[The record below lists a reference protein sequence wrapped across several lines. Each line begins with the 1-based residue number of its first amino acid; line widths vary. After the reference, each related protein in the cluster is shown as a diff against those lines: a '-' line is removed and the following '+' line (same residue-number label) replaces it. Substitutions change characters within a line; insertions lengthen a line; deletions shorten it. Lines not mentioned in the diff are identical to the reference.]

1 MGLFSFG
8 NKERKVSSLK
18 WIRLTEASDLDQLIE
33 KESFVKP
40 VVLFKHSTR
49 CSISAMALNRLEN
62 EWDLEE
68 EACVPVYLDLITY
81 RPISNKMADDLQ
93 ITHQSPQILVVK
105 DGKCVYNSSHSQINV
120 RDIKDAL

>member
-8 NKERKVSSLK
+8 NKERKVSTLK
-18 WIRLTEASDLDQLIE
+18 WIRLTDGTDLDQLIE

-62 EWDLEE
+62 EWNIDE
-68 EACVPVYLDLITY
+68 
-81 RPISNKMADDLQ
+81 
-93 ITHQSPQILVVK
+93 
-105 DGKCVYNSSHSQINV
+105 
-120 RDIKDAL
+120 

>member
-68 EACVPVYLDLITY
+68 EACVPVYLDLIAY